1 MAGDLTEQ
9 KHEHE
14 HEHAANSCG
23 ETAFEFVYEF
33 DAKGASKAYKRF
45 LWTRVQRV
53 ILISSAISLAC
64 LVGIFT
70 WEANVFLV
78 LGSAYPAAYV
88 ILWLS
93 QLGHIDET
101 YEALAGRKIR
111 LLIDQGGIS
120 TYFGN
125 TFKRVQW
132 LGVKQ
137 VVAHGDFY
145 FIYFERDS
153 VPTSGFPKSVI
164 SDGALDFLRERT
176 RVLEEV

>member
-1 MAGDLTEQ
+1 MSEDLTAPEQ
-9 KHEHE
+9 
-14 HEHAANSCG
+14 AAADSAADAAY
-23 ETAFEFVYEF
+23 EIVYEF
-33 DAKGASKAYKRF
+33 DAKRASKAYKRF

-53 ILISSAISLAC
+53 ILISSAISIGC
-64 LVGIFT
+64 LVAIFT
-70 WEANVFLV
+70 WEANLFLI

-88 ILWLS
+88 VLWLS

-111 LLIDQGGIS
+111 LLIDSGGIS

-125 TFKRVQW
+125 TFRRVQW

-137 VVAHGDFY
+137 VVALGDFY
-145 FIYFERDS
+145 FIYFERDA

-164 SDGALDFLRERT
+164 SDAAMSLLRAHTQVVED
-176 RVLEEV
+176 V